1 MLKHLP
7 ILLAAT
13 AGFSIIGMET
23 AFAQQ
28 KSPELKDHIFIENP
42 AENAEREADKIYRA
56 LMAEMEVSYEMSG
69 IAEIMDYQSWKSF
82 NSLPY
87 LSQTHGRRYVNNYA
101 NKTGA
106 NYGKLA
112 KGEQFSAGTILA
124 KDSLTLTDNGQFFPG
139 AIFIMEKLAAGT
151 NPKTADWRYIMISP
165 DGSVFGDTTGDE
177 PANVDYC
184 HDCHEV
190 RADYD
195 YVFFI
200 PEEFRL
206 PE

>member
-1 MLKHLP
+1 MLNRLL

-13 AGFSIIGMET
+13 ACCSIIGINGSV
-23 AFAQQ
+23 AQQ
-28 KSPELKDHIFIENP
+28 ETPEIKDHIFLENP
-42 AENAEREADKIYRA
+42 AENAEKEAGRIYRT
-56 LMAEMEVSYEMSG
+56 LMGEMEISYEMSG
-69 IAEIMDYQSWKSF
+69 ITEIKDYQSWRAF

-87 LSQTHGRRYVNNYA
+87 LSETHGRRYVNNYA

-106 NYGKLA
+106 NYGNLA
-112 KGEQFSAGTILA
+112 KGEHFKPGTVLA

-139 AIFIMEKLAAGT
+139 ALFIMEKLAEGA
-151 NPKTADWRYIMISP
+151 NPKTADWRYIMVSP
-165 DGSVFGDTTGDE
+165 DGSVIGDTTGDE

-200 PEEFRL
+200 PEEFRASQ
-206 PE
+206 